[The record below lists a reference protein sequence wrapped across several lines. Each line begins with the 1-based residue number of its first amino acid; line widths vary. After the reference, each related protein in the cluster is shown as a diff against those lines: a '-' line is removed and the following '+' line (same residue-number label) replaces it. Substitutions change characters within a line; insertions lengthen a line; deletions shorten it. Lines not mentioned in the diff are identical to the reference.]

1 MHGRFGDIF
10 KRFGEKFAFTLTY
23 CASVRKYYLSIP
35 AVIWMHLYPIM
46 LGLSLPLFLFI

>member
-1 MHGRFGDIF
+1 MHDRFGDIF

-35 AVIWMHLYPIM
+35 AVIWMHPIM
-46 LGLSLPLFLFI
+46 LGISLPLFLFI